1 MFVTNH
7 VLSGV
12 AIGRYFERR
21 PVTAFVVGAGS
32 HLLLDMVPHWG
43 CDTESAD
50 SEDLFLR
57 YAKRDGIIGLIAMVG
72 AIWAVDR
79 QARAATLAAML
90 GAALLD
96 ADKPCAF
103 FFGVDPFPTM
113 ISRIH
118 SWAQNE
124 SPQGM
129 PNELHVWNHQCSRRC
144 GDYGRGPAPTA
155 PRVIV

>member
-12 AIGRYFERR
+12 AIGRYFGRR
-21 PVTAFVVGAGS
+21 PVTAFVVGVGS
-32 HLLLDMVPHWG
+32 HLLLDMMPHWG
-43 CDTESAD
+43 CEKATAD
-50 SEDLFLR
+50 GDDLFLR
-57 YAKRDGIIGLIAMVG
+57 YAKRDGIFGLITMAG

-103 FFGVDPFPTM
+103 FFGVDPSP
-113 ISRIH
+113 SVVRRIH
-118 SWAQNE
+118 MWAQNE
-124 SPQGM
+124 SPQGL
-129 PNELHVWNHQCSRRC
+129 PNEIAFGVACAVVDAVITVGDRRRQPC
-144 GDYGRGPAPTA
+144 ES
-155 PRVIV
+155 